1 MVNQQGGEDTK
12 ATGST
17 GGKQNLILRRYW
29 EILNLYPQITDERLA
44 ERIEEFTLNATP
56 EQLFRMQKLVIGY
69 GADYMAKDPRWRKIL
84 EKMDGEKVGLAI
96 GRDYSSTVSLH
107 DYEFKVKMGIED
119 DSIPVLSVASRQDY
133 IDALLRRKDIIRMLI
148 TRKLKATRKMTLVR
162 WGLSFF
168 DLIKDQEL
176 FDDLVSHQ
184 AVAEKSIAEVMK
196 EMDF

>member
-1 MVNQQGGEDTK
+1 MVTQQDGEDTK

-17 GGKQNLILRRYW
+17 GRKQNLILRRYW
-29 EILNLYPQITDERLA
+29 EILNLYPKITDERLA
-44 ERIEEFTLNATP
+44 ERIEQFTLNATP
-56 EQLFRMQKLVIGY
+56 EQLLRMQKLVIGY

-96 GRDYSSTVSLH
+96 GREYSSTVSLN
-107 DYEFKVKMGIED
+107 DYKLEVEMGIED
-119 DSIPVLSVASRQDY
+119 DTVPVLSVASRQDY
-133 IDALLRRKDIIRMLI
+133 VDALLRRKDIIKMLI
-148 TRKLKATRKMTLVR
+148 TRKLKATRKLTLVR

-176 FDDLVSHQ
+176 FDDLVTHQ
-184 AVAEKSIAEVMK
+184 AVAEKAIAEVMK

>member
-1 MVNQQGGEDTK
+1 MVDQQDGENTK
-12 ATGST
+12 ATGSS

-29 EILNLYPQITDERLA
+29 EILNLYPKIADERLA

-56 EQLFRMQKLVIGY
+56 EQLFEMQKLVVGY

-96 GRDYSSTVSLH
+96 GRDYSSTVSLN
-107 DYEFKVKMGIED
+107 DYKFEVEMGIED
-119 DSIPVLSVASRQDY
+119 DTVPILSVASRQDY
-133 IDALLRRKDIIRMLI
+133 VDALLRRKDIIRMLV
-148 TRKLKATRKMTLVR
+148 TRKLKTTRKMTLVR

-184 AVAEKSIAEVMK
+184 AVAEKAIAESMK